1 MKKLLKMESAFLPE
15 KIYKLKESVVF
26 AEGSVV
32 SKIISKTKAGNVTLF
47 AFDKDQFL
55 SEHTAPFDAIVIVLD
70 GVGQITIN
78 KKDYELSAMEMIILP
93 ANVPHAVYGIEKFKM
108 LLIMLKN

>member
-32 SKIISKTKAGNVTLF
+32 SKIISKTKAGR
-47 AFDKDQFL
+47 
-55 SEHTAPFDAIVIVLD
+55 S
-70 GVGQITIN
+70 
-78 KKDYELSAMEMIILP
+78 
-93 ANVPHAVYGIEKFKM
+93 
-108 LLIMLKN
+108 